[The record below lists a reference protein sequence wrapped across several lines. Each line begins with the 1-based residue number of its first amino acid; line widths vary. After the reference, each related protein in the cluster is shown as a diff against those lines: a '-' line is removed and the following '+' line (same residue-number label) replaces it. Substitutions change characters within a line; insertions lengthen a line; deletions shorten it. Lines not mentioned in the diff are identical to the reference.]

1 MANNPDETNK
11 NLNDEDNFGLPDIE
25 YKPLDQLDESSKA
38 AVKDETP
45 HEEEVV
51 EESVS
56 SSHEETP
63 VYDDEEEERS
73 SSAPVVIGI
82 VIALVVLIAG
92 ILIYQFVYK
101 PKQLAKA
108 KQEQLDKEK
117 ADAAKKAEEERLA
130 KQAEEERLKR
140 EAEAKAKPAEGAIE
154 TLTQRTGRYYVIIAS
169 SIDGDLVMDQ
179 AKKLSA
185 KGVGSKIIPPFGKW
199 KFFRLG
205 IGDFDSFSSAQTSA
219 DASKS
224 EYGSALW
231 VMKY

>member
-1 MANNPDETNK
+1 
-11 NLNDEDNFGLPDIE
+11 
-25 YKPLDQLDESSKA
+25 
-38 AVKDETP
+38 
-45 HEEEVV
+45 
-51 EESVS
+51 
-56 SSHEETP
+56 
-63 VYDDEEEERS
+63 VYDDEEEPR
-73 SSAPVVIGI
+73 SSAPVVISIIIG
-82 VIALVVLIAG
+82 LVVLIAG

-108 KQEQLDKEK
+108 KQELVDKEK

-130 KQAEEERLKR
+130 KQAEEERMKR

-154 TLTQRTGRYYVIIAS
+154 TLSQRTGRYCVIIAS

-205 IGDFDSFSSAQTSA
+205 IGDFDSFSSAQSSA
-219 DASKS
+219 DASKA